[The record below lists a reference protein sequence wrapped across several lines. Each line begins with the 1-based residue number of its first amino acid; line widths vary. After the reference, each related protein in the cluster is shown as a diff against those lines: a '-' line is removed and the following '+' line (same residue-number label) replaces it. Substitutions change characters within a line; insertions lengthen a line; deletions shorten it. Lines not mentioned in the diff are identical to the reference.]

1 MPTKNLQKNRE
12 YVARSRA
19 KLIRRIGI
27 EEYRRKNNE
36 AQRRYRAKRK
46 ELHKAIMSN
55 IDRFFDVNDPVDYL
69 HLEKM
74 KKNK

>member
-19 KLIRRIGI
+19 KLIARIGI
-27 EEYRRKNNE
+27 EAYRKKNAE
-36 AQRRYRAKRK
+36 AQRKYRAKRK
-46 ELHKAIMSN
+46 ELHKAMMAN
-55 IDRFFDVNDPVDYL
+55 IDNRFDVNDPIDYIQ
-69 HLEKM
+69 LEKM